1 MKTMSSDAGL
11 GKGVTNHSLR
21 AYGATELFHSNVPE
35 KLVQQRTGHRSLEA
49 LRKYE
54 RIAEEQVMDVCRV
67 LDGTKPQQ
75 DKQGNAIPLKP
86 QVVLPVMQPSPMLQQ
101 QQPWPQSYI
110 QPPLMPQPAPILQ
123 LSGCTLSNC
132 IININTQQPQ
142 PPLQEDYSNID
153 INEFLNF

>member
-1 MKTMSSDAGL
+1 MSSDGGL

-21 AYGATELFHSNVPE
+21 AYGATELFRSNVPE

-75 DKQGNAIPLKP
+75 EKHGAAIPPTP
-86 QVVLPVMQPSPMLQQ
+86 QVVQPVMQPSPMLQTPW
-101 QQPWPQSYI
+101 QPCYI
-110 QPPLMPQPAPILQ
+110 QPPLLPQPAPIPQ

-132 IININTQQPQ
+132 TINITSTEQLQ
-142 PPLQEDYSNID
+142 PPLQEDFSNID
-153 INEFLNF
+153 INEFLTF